1 MEPYCEKSRI
11 HDMKTKINIFSYSPK
26 KYEPHV
32 HLHWHKALEILYII
46 KGSIRVQI
54 DNRSLILSK
63 GDLIVIGSEQIHS
76 TNADSEGD
84 EEILVFHIAP
94 DFIETSF
101 FNIEDK
107 NSIEL
112 FMKNKIRF
120 PEPIIEKDAD
130 IRNVIDCIFNIK
142 REFENKQ
149 ESYSIIIK
157 ANIFALIGTLVRKYS
172 KNKKNQSNNIND
184 ITTKKM
190 LFNTF
195 RLIDEQYMT
204 KLTLE
209 IAAKA
214 SNLSVSHFC
223 RLFKKTTGTTF
234 NHYLTAYRVKIAEN
248 MFGLEK
254 DCSDVALKCGFES
267 SQSFMR
273 AFKTFK
279 NCTPSQYRKVV
290 FNSEKH

>member
-1 MEPYCEKSRI
+1 
-11 HDMKTKINIFSYSPK
+11 MKTKINIFSYAPK

-32 HLHWHKALEILYII
+32 HLHWHKALEILYMI

-54 DNRSLILSK
+54 DNRSFILSK
-63 GDLIVIGSEQIHS
+63 GNLLIIGSEKIHS
-76 TNADSEGD
+76 TNADSEAE

-112 FMKNKIRF
+112 FVENRIQF

-130 IRNVIDCIFNIK
+130 IVSIIDCVFNIK
-142 REFENKQ
+142 QEFENKQ
-149 ESYSIIIK
+149 EAYSIIIK
-157 ANIFALIGTLVRKYS
+157 ANIFSLIGTLVRKYS
-172 KNKKNQSNNIND
+172 KTKKNQLNNINE
-184 ITTKKM
+184 IKTKEM

-204 KLTLE
+204 RLTLE

-223 RLFKKTTGTTF
+223 RLLKKTTGTTF

-248 MFGLEK
+248 MFGLGK
-254 DCSDVALKCGFES
+254 DCSDAALKCGFES
-267 SQSFMR
+267 IQRFIR
-273 AFKTFK
+273 AF
-279 NCTPSQYRKVV
+279 
-290 FNSEKH
+290 